1 MPTASDLQIAIWSE
15 FQTQIANYFDKKD
28 TQSILVRAT
37 AGSGKTTTIVAA
49 AKLIPVKKWFS
60 AIFLAFGSDI
70 AKELKS
76 RLPKHVQAKTLN
88 SLGYTITRNYINSI
102 KGFDI
107 DFKSYTDPS
116 KTSKIL
122 RELYDKKE
130 LKEYGKMVRWL
141 VGMAKNMG
149 VAPTELTGTNVVG
162 VNGATD
168 SDAYLRGIIE
178 HHERDADI
186 TPDIQ
191 PTVFAMTRK
200 VLARSV
206 TWYFE
211 KNEGNVDFDDQKW
224 LAVILRTDKGAQ
236 LPCWKN
242 DIVIIDEA
250 QDVNATD
257 SALISLVLKPKGI
270 VMGVGDPRQSIF
282 GFRGADTN
290 AIEVFK
296 KTFNATEL
304 PLSIS
309 YRCSK
314 AVVNHAREIFQ
325 EIQAAPN
332 APEGSVSNLHE
343 YTADTFTPADMVLC
357 RNNAPLITFAFKLLR
372 AGKKVFV
379 KGRDIGGGLISLI
392 DSLKA
397 DTVQDLAG
405 KLNLWYS
412 IQNKILDKDDPDNER
427 AREYLADKY
436 QTLKVF
442 MKNANTESV
451 NDLRE
456 LICDVLSVRGGDK
469 TDKQRM
475 AGAIVL
481 STSHKAKGL
490 ESDKVF
496 ILDRGFFHP
505 RWIEEGSWQEEQENN
520 LVFVA
525 RTRAKT
531 DLVYINTKG
540 LKID

>member
-1 MPTASDLQIAIWSE
+1 M
-15 FQTQIANYFDKKD
+15 
-28 TQSILVRAT
+28 
-37 AGSGKTTTIVAA
+37 
-49 AKLIPVKKWFS
+49 
-60 AIFLAFGSDI
+60 
-70 AKELKS
+70 
-76 RLPKHVQAKTLN
+76 
-88 SLGYTITRNYINSI
+88 
-102 KGFDI
+102 
-107 DFKSYTDPS
+107 
-116 KTSKIL
+116 
-122 RELYDKKE
+122 
-130 LKEYGKMVRWL
+130 
-141 VGMAKNMG
+141 
-149 VAPTELTGTNVVG
+149 
-162 VNGATD
+162 
-168 SDAYLRGIIE
+168 
-178 HHERDADI
+178 
-186 TPDIQ
+186 
-191 PTVFAMTRK
+191 
-200 VLARSV
+200 
-206 TWYFE
+206 
-211 KNEGNVDFDDQKW
+211 
-224 LAVILRTDKGAQ
+224 
-236 LPCWKN
+236 
-242 DIVIIDEA
+242 
-250 QDVNATD
+250 
-257 SALISLVLKPKGI
+257 
-270 VMGVGDPRQSIF
+270 
-282 GFRGADTN
+282 
-290 AIEVFK
+290 
-296 KTFNATEL
+296 
-304 PLSIS
+304 
-309 YRCSK
+309 
-314 AVVNHAREIFQ
+314 NHAREIFP

-405 KLNLWYS
+405 KLNLWFS

-531 DLVYINTKG
+531 DLVYISTKG